1 MSLHK
6 YFTIECQLFHQL
18 AVPLKVLLL
27 TDEELRVTN
36 CCVERSVNP
45 RVEPPIHNRVNYN
58 SYTAEERA
66 AIGRYASEN
75 GATRTTSICL

>member
-6 YFTIECQLFHQL
+6 YFMIKCQSFHQL
-18 AVPLKVLLL
+18 VLPSKVSSL
-27 TDEELRVTN
+27 TDEKLRVTN

-45 RVEPPIHNRVNYN
+45 RAEPPIHNCVNYN
-58 SYTAEERA
+58 GYTAEERA

-75 GATRTTSICL
+75 GATRTASIFL